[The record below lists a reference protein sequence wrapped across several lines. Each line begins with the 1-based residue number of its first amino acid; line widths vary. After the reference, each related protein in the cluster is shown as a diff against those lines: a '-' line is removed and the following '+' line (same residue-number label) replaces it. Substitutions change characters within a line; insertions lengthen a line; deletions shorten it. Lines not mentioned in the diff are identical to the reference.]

1 MPDFAR
7 IYARQEYLTPGAP
20 ETVDILAEAVKPSEK
35 TVLLDVGSGKGE
47 AAATLASH
55 HACRV
60 LCVEPFDPFV
70 HYSAAK
76 FWHFNLRD
84 LVNLIRGNGRRL
96 PLRDASVDAAYCIGG
111 PSIVGLE
118 RCLLEMARVVRP
130 GGAVIV
136 SDLTWRDKPGQLDP
150 SWRFL
155 ATAVQISREEYADM
169 LAGAGLIVERF
180 VTHGR
185 PAWEE
190 YWRPMLEVAAEAKT
204 AQPADVFFADEIEA
218 GADMERRAIE
228 LWLEYTTF
236 VSRKPG

>member
-20 ETVDILAEAVKPSEK
+20 EAVEIISETAKPNES
-35 TVLLDVGSGKGE
+35 TVLLDVASGKGE

-60 LCVEPFDPFV
+60 ICVEPFDPFV

-84 LVNLIRGNGRRL
+84 LVSLVRGNGRRL
-96 PLRDASVDAAYCIGG
+96 PLRDNAVDAAYCIGG
-111 PSIVGLE
+111 PSIVGVE

-136 SDLTWRDKPGQLDP
+136 SDLTWRDKLGQLDP

-155 ATAVQISREEYADM
+155 ATAAQISREEYADM
-169 LAGAGLIVERF
+169 LAGAGLTVERF
-180 VTHGR
+180 VTHQR
-185 PAWEE
+185 SAWEE
-190 YWRPMLEVAAEAKT
+190 YWRGMLEVAAEAKT

-218 GADMERRAIE
+218 GVDMEKRAIE
-228 LWLEYTTF
+228 LWLDYTTF
-236 VSRKPG
+236 VARKPG